1 VKFIRPASEPSKSI
15 QPLRSG
21 TRGKRPE
28 GFERWQAEIYEAEV
42 KACKMKARIKTAIL
56 IVYGF
61 SLVMLAYKGAV
72 DIAQD
77 LLGDWLNEEALD
89 AFVGLPVLALMMME
103 LIGVGPIARDR
114 QRQARDERP
123 AQ

>member
-1 VKFIRPASEPSKSI
+1 
-15 QPLRSG
+15 
-21 TRGKRPE
+21 
-28 GFERWQAEIYEAEV
+28 
-42 KACKMKARIKTAIL
+42 MKARIKTAIL

-77 LLGDWLNEEALD
+77 LLGDWLNEEAMD
-89 AFVGLPVLALMMME
+89 ALVGLPVLALTMME

-114 QRQARDERP
+114 QRQARDEGSE
-123 AQ
+123 Q